1 MDKDTEML
9 QNMGN
14 AVVGLQIK
22 YRASSLSEQVE
33 IRPQLDELLT
43 KYATYQIKLLDEGII
58 TTDADLVDMADIRD
72 EINQAA
78 QKQQLVQ
85 AIAKTIVFV
94 AKKVA

>member
-9 QNMGN
+9 KKMGN
-14 AVVGLQIK
+14 AAVDLQIK
-22 YRASSLSEQVE
+22 YRESSPSEQAE

-43 KYATYQIKLLDEGII
+43 KYAAYQIKLLDEGII
-58 TTDADLVDMADIRD
+58 TTDADLVEMAEIRD